1 MPENSNQPGESQTLG
16 ARVGAAL
23 IDTGVMVVLFVVM
36 WVLSGIVGVELG
48 LPALPIVMLV
58 VPGLSLYAYKVCLEG
73 WWNGQTVGKR
83 LLNIKVG
90 TERGDAI
97 TLPQAAIRNTP
108 FLLLGL
114 LIAIPLLGT
123 FLFLVGYA
131 TFLLVGF
138 LGIHESETNQRLSD
152 RYAGTTVIKT

>member
-1 MPENSNQPGESQTLG
+1 MPENSNPPGESQTLG
-16 ARVGAAL
+16 ARVGAIL
-23 IDTGVMVVLFVVM
+23 IDTMVMAVLFAVM
-36 WVLSGIVGVELG
+36 WAISGIIGVKLG
-48 LPALPIVMLV
+48 LPALPIVMLA

-97 TLPQAAIRNTP
+97 TLTQAAIRNTP
-108 FLLLGL
+108 FLILCL

-138 LGIHESETNQRLSD
+138 LAVHESETNQRLSD
-152 RYAGTTVIKT
+152 RYAGTIVIKT